1 MARTERVRRLAL
13 IEAAAQRHKTLT
25 EFEVPDETVVEIDP
39 DTMALIQR
47 LRDERA
53 WKHDRESRTSED
65 WMFWN
70 AG

>member
-1 MARTERVRRLAL
+1 MQAIHNAV
-13 IEAAAQRHKTLT
+13 QRFKSLT
-25 EFEVPDETVVEIDP
+25 EFEEPSETVVEIDP

-47 LRDERA
+47 LRDERE
-53 WKHDRESRTSED
+53 WKHDRESRTSAD